1 MALFFLKPKTQQQTF
16 LSVLHCCVAFVSH
29 TNNVTGLLALMTP
42 ATLRLYSI
50 IVLKLQN
57 QFSRVRTSGKEA

>member
-1 MALFFLKPKTQQQTF
+1 MALFFFLKPKTQQQTF
-16 LSVLHCCVAFVSH
+16 LSVLRRCVAFVSH
-29 TNNVTGLLALMTP
+29 TNKVTGLLALMTP

-57 QFSRVRTSGKEA
+57 RV